1 MYKQNSTNVYIYS
14 FKSRG
19 NVCSENRKINCLLW
33 FKENNMVFESLS
45 AFLSKLV
52 FFHGYVNEYN
62 GFPKPLSKE
71 EEDKLIEDARNGNS
85 QAREK
90 LINHNMRLV
99 ARVCKKYNGAAEA
112 DDLLSVGSLG
122 LIKGIDSFKNDR
134 GSQLS
139 TYVSRC
145 IENEILMLLRA
156 NKKHKACISI
166 EEPIGVDKDG
176 QEMSLYEIVPQKEE
190 YDTDFIVEKKV
201 LVEEIVSV
209 MKKYL
214 NKREY
219 QIICLRYGLLDHI
232 ERTQQEVADILKIS
246 RSYISRIETKAVNI
260 IRQEFT
266 IKNRNDK

>member
-1 MYKQNSTNVYIYS
+1 
-14 FKSRG
+14 
-19 NVCSENRKINCLLW
+19 
-33 FKENNMVFESLS
+33 MVFETLS
-45 AFLSKLV
+45 QFLSKLM

-62 GFPKPLSKE
+62 GFPKPLKKD
-71 EEDKLIEDARNGNS
+71 EEDKLIEESNNGNK

-99 ARVCKKYNGAAEA
+99 AHVCKKYNGAAEA

-122 LIKGIDSFKNDR
+122 LIKGIDSFKKDK

-156 NKKHKACISI
+156 NKKHKICVSI

-176 QEMSLYEIVPQKEE
+176 QEMSLYDILPQNQEQDPD
-190 YDTDFIVEKKV
+190 YIVERKV
-201 LVEEIVSV
+201 MIEEISEI
-209 MKKYL
+209 MKNRL

-219 QIICLRYGLLDHI
+219 QIICLRYGFLDHI
-232 ERTQQEVADILKIS
+232 ERTQQEVADIMHIS
-246 RSYISRIETKAVNI
+246 RSYISRIESKAIEI
-260 IRQEFT
+260 IRQEFS
-266 IKNRNDK
+266 IKK